1 MPPFVLSVRMNILHL
16 NRIKCKHYLLF
27 NFFIKCGIL
36 KRALEVKNFRA
47 ADYNEYNK
55 KLGLFKYGYLH
66 RLLDLMYKINLIV
79 KDESLIMW
87 ESDTGNQAELKD
99 TMYLDINERI
109 KLHKIKLNEL
119 FKQRHKNIVR
129 QLRLF

>member
-1 MPPFVLSVRMNILHL
+1 MN
-16 NRIKCKHYLLF
+16 K
-27 NFFIKCGIL
+27 
-36 KRALEVKNFRA
+36 FRA

-66 RLLDLMYKINLIV
+66 RLLDLLYKINLIV

>member
-1 MPPFVLSVRMNILHL
+1 M
-16 NRIKCKHYLLF
+16 
-27 NFFIKCGIL
+27 
-36 KRALEVKNFRA
+36 KNFRA

-66 RLLDLMYKINLIV
+66 RLLDLLYKINLIV

-87 ESDTGNQAELKD
+87 ESDTGNQAELKG

-109 KLHKIKLNEL
+109 KLHKKIFKKIW
-119 FKQRHKNIVR
+119 KQRHKKSRNIII
-129 QLRLF
+129 QLGLF

>member
-1 MPPFVLSVRMNILHL
+1 M
-16 NRIKCKHYLLF
+16 
-27 NFFIKCGIL
+27 
-36 KRALEVKNFRA
+36 KNFRA

-66 RLLDLMYKINLIV
+66 RLLDLLYKINLIV
-79 KDESLIMW
+79 KDKSLIMW
-87 ESDTGNQAELKD
+87 ESDTGNQAELKG